1 MEVREAQKAGGAVR
15 RDSHFFTQAKRG
27 TCTQVVQA
35 ALALRLRQ
43 HRGSYI
49 DRLSAGVLDSDPG
62 LLNHVQIGPCHHQ
75 RGVATEK
82 KQKQKQT
89 HRQAQFIPQV

>member
-1 MEVREAQKAGGAVR
+1 MEVREAQEAGGAVR

-43 HRGSYI
+43 QRGSYI

-82 KQKQKQT
+82 KTNKN